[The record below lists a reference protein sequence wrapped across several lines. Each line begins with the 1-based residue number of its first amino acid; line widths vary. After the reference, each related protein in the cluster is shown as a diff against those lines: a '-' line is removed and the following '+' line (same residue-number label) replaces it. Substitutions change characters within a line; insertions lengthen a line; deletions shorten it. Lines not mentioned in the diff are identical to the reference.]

1 MLIMSCNEF
10 VLLTVQFL
18 KVIVIF
24 RQELLV
30 GDFTVLELQLLF
42 LELLLLLLDE
52 FRGFEILML
61 LSLDGFLKL
70 GYRI

>member
-1 MLIMSCNEF
+1 M
-10 VLLTVQFL
+10 LTVQFL
-18 KVIVIF
+18 KVIVIL

-61 LSLDGFLKL
+61 LSLNGFLKL
-70 GYRI
+70 GYRGYMLFDL

>member
-1 MLIMSCNEF
+1 MSCNEF